1 MATIRQ
7 RKGET
12 SGAVTRKIKATNVVP
27 SVCPNRRAVPCIPLA
42 PPLREVGAEE
52 MIVTLLG
59 VWNNPNPAPQT
70 AILQIIW
77 LFSGWGGSSASRNKP
92 NANTA
97 IPTPPSSP
105 GWIFSTSLPANGA
118 ATIVA
123 KGHGVSSNPVSAT
136 LRPNTPSN
144 KKGNDTIANI
154 CAVKEHTDVPIES
167 EKMGIFSRST
177 GRIGA

>member
-59 VWNNPNPAPQT
+59 VWNNPNPAPHT

-77 LFSGWGGSSASRNKP
+77 LFSGRGGSSTSRNNP

-123 KGHGVSSNPVSAT
+123 KG
-136 LRPNTPSN
+136 
-144 KKGNDTIANI
+144 
-154 CAVKEHTDVPIES
+154 
-167 EKMGIFSRST
+167 
-177 GRIGA
+177 

>member
-59 VWNNPNPAPQT
+59 VWNNPNPAPHT
-70 AILQIIW
+70 AILIKSVLLALAAAYAAKKVGKVSFWAILAAVAAYQIVGS
-77 LFSGWGGSSASRNKP
+77 LAEWGLTGS
-92 NANTA
+92 
-97 IPTPPSSP
+97 
-105 GWIFSTSLPANGA
+105 LA
-118 ATIVA
+118 AA
-123 KGHGVSSNPVSAT
+123 
-136 LRPNTPSN
+136 LQ
-144 KKGNDTIANI
+144 DL
-154 CAVKEHTDVPIES
+154 
-167 EKMGIFSRST
+167 
-177 GRIGA
+177 RIGLPGIAVQILGGYAVLKALQKI